1 MDSFS
6 KFVCPVLLAATGC
19 LLRWAPHTPLE
30 GRVQERLERE
40 GKEEERLEGREEGR
54 GAGRLEMSLQGD
66 LSWGQRC

>member
-1 MDSFS
+1 M
-6 KFVCPVLLAATGC
+6 
-19 LLRWAPHTPLE
+19 RWAPHTPLE